1 MVRIREG
8 EASEDFQL
16 WLLNYAFPEPFQ
28 QEILPCNV
36 HLRLMED
43 PSPRV
48 PQGSV
53 NCTDRLSIKY
63 QKPMNQTL

>member
-1 MVRIREG
+1 MVHIRE
-8 EASEDFQL
+8 EKSSEDFQL

-28 QEILPCNV
+28 QETLLRNV

-43 PSPRV
+43 PSPKV
-48 PQGSV
+48 PQGSE

-63 QKPMNQTL
+63 QKPMNQSL